1 MNRDGTARQCAP
13 KSRLFDLPHSFANT
27 ERIVLGDST
36 FRLHREHSP
45 DPTGWNAETH
55 SLSVLLPP

>member
-13 KSRLFDLPHSFANT
+13 KSRLLDLPHSFANT
-27 ERIVLGDST
+27 DRIVWATVRFVCTVNTQS
-36 FRLHREHSP
+36 

-55 SLSVLLPP
+55 SLSVLLPL